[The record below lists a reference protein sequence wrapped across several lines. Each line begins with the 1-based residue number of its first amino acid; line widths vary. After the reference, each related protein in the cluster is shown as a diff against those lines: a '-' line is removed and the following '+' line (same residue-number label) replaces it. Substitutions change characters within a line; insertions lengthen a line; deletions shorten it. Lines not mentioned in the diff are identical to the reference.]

1 MVVVFTHIGLHG
13 DEVEATCIDGNAN
26 WNVCLASQ
34 FYLLLTVVCPF
45 YTLEEPDL
53 AGCPLLSRVP
63 HVCAP
68 NRRAAG
74 NVMGLARAVTCYH
87 VPSRAIK

>member
-53 AGCPLLSRVP
+53 AGVSFTVTCASRVCP
-63 HVCAP
+63 E
-68 NRRAAG
+68 
-74 NVMGLARAVTCYH
+74 
-87 VPSRAIK
+87 